1 MPEVIIAGAGLAGLS
16 AAHRLLEQGFDVT
29 LFEANDFLG
38 GKLGA
43 RRDPHTGDFYEHSFH
58 MYLNWYHNFWRVM
71 DEIGARQHFLPNPM
85 INYLKPGQYGM
96 HYQVADPG
104 SPWTALSNLFSG
116 VMPPADMFISGFS
129 LLDLIGN
136 TELQGDILERMSV
149 LAYLVSRRYNTS
161 EAMSGASRT
170 LAQAFASPS
179 YLSSARSYKSL
190 IKYGFR
196 MPSPSTWLLA
206 GNTEEYVF
214 APWRRYLERRARSG
228 WGKLDIQTL
237 KSVQLLSVSAD
248 GRIDRIV
255 VAGMPHSLPP
265 KRGAIV
271 EPGSGDW
278 VPVAG
283 DLILA
288 IPPHQLADL
297 VTFEVAERVPAL
309 ADIRRLRCEPMI
321 SLVVPFKRRLPD
333 IPVGITGMVDSPYE
347 LSLLDQSQIWHDA
360 GGNTLL
366 NVVASNADTL
376 IEFSDQDILSVLL
389 RELRR
394 FIEFADA
401 DVDRERIHLQT
412 NVGEELFVNQVGS
425 WDYRPKTTCDIANLF
440 IAGDFCQS
448 VVDVV
453 TIEGAVVSGLNAAQ
467 AVCDRHGLGEAI
479 GIIEPDAY
487 PTLPLAALALGTMPL
502 AYAAK
507 AVSTGDQ
514 ILRQAYRSVFP
525 NG

>member
-1 MPEVIIAGAGLAGLS
+1 MPEVIIAGAGLAGFS

-29 LFEANDFLG
+29 LFEANDYLG

-43 RRDPHTGDFYEHSFH
+43 RRDPCTGDFHEHCYH
-58 MYLNWYHNFWRVM
+58 MYLNWYHNFWGLM
-71 DEIGARQHFLPNPM
+71 DEIGARQQFMPM
-85 INYLKPGQYGM
+85 PTFGCLRPGEYGK
-96 HYQVADPG
+96 HYQIADLG
-104 SPWTALSNLFSG
+104 SPWTVLPNILSG
-116 VMPPADMFISGFS
+116 VMPPADMFIYGYS

-136 TELQGDILERMSV
+136 TSLRGHILERTSV
-149 LAYLVSRRYNTS
+149 LAYMVSRPYNTS
-161 EAMSGASRT
+161 EAMSGANRT

-196 MPSPSTWLLA
+196 MPSPSMWLLT
-206 GNTEEYVF
+206 GNTEEYIF
-214 APWRRYLERRARSG
+214 APWRGYLERRARSG

-237 KSVQLLSVSAD
+237 KSVQHLSLSAD

-271 EPGSGDW
+271 EPDSGDW
-278 VPVAG
+278 VPVRG

-297 VTFEVAERVPAL
+297 ITFEIAERAPAL
-309 ADIRRLRCEPMI
+309 ADVRRLRCEPMI
-321 SLVVPFKRRLPD
+321 SLVVPFNRRLRD
-333 IPVGITGMVDSPYE
+333 IPVGITVLLDSRFE
-347 LSLLDQSQIWHDA
+347 LSLLDQSQIWHNTD
-360 GGNTLL
+360 GNTLL
-366 NVVASNADTL
+366 NVIASDADTL
-376 IEFSDQDILSVLL
+376 IEFSEPQILDLL
-389 RELRR
+389 IRELRR

-401 DVDRERIHLQT
+401 DLDRDRIHLQT

-425 WDYRPKTTCDIANLF
+425 WDYRPKTACNIANLF

-467 AVCDRHGLGEAI
+467 AVANRHGLGDAI

-487 PTLPLAALALGTMPL
+487 PVLPLAAVALATMPL
-502 AYAAK
+502 AYTAK
-507 AVSTGDQ
+507 AVSIGDR
-514 ILRQAYRSVFP
+514 ILRQAYRSMFP

>member
-16 AAHRLLEQGFDVT
+16 AAHRLLEQGVDVT
-29 LFEANDFLG
+29 LFEANDYLG

-43 RRDPHTGDFYEHSFH
+43 RRDPRTGEFYEHSYH
-58 MYLNWYHNFWRVM
+58 MYLNWYHNFWQFM
-71 DEIGARQHFLPNPM
+71 DEIGARRHFLPMPTFGC
-85 INYLKPGQYGM
+85 LRPGQYGK
-96 HYQVADPG
+96 HWQIADLG
-104 SPWTALSNLFSG
+104 SPGTALPNIFSG
-116 VMPPADMFISGFS
+116 VMPPADMFIYGYS
-129 LLDLIGN
+129 LFDLIAN
-136 TELQGDILERMSV
+136 TSFRQHFLEKTSV
-149 LAYLVSRRYNTS
+149 LAYMVSRLYNTA
-161 EAMSGASRT
+161 EAMTGANRT

-196 MPSPSTWLLA
+196 MPCPSMWLLT
-206 GNTEEYVF
+206 GNTEDCIF
-214 APWRRYLERRARSG
+214 APWRAYLERRAGSG

-237 KSVQLLSVSAD
+237 KSVQQLSISAD

-255 VAGMPHSLPP
+255 VASMPHSLPP
-265 KRGAIV
+265 KRGVIV
-271 EPGSGDW
+271 EPDSSDW
-278 VPVAG
+278 VPVRG

-297 VTFEVAERVPAL
+297 ITFEVAEHVPAL
-309 ADIRRLRCEPMI
+309 ADVRRLRTEPMI
-321 SLVVPFKRRLPD
+321 SLVVPFNRRLPD
-333 IPVGITGMVDSPYE
+333 IPVGITVLLDSRFE
-347 LSLLDQSQIWHDA
+347 LSFLDQSQIWHTA

-366 NVVASNADTL
+366 NVVASDADTL
-376 IEFSDQDILSVLL
+376 IEFREQDILSLL
-389 RELRR
+389 LQELRR
-394 FIEFADA
+394 FIEFADG

-425 WDYRPKTTCDIANLF
+425 WDYRPRTKCDIANLF

-453 TIEGAVVSGLNAAQ
+453 TIEGAVVTGLSAAQ
-467 AVCDRHGLGEAI
+467 AVCDRNGLGDAI

-487 PTLPLAALALGTMPL
+487 PVPPLAALALATMPL

-507 AVSTGDQ
+507 AISTGDRM
-514 ILRQAYRSVFP
+514 LRQAYQRMFP
-525 NG
+525 NS

>member
-1 MPEVIIAGAGLAGLS
+1 MPEVMIAGAGLAGIA

-29 LFEANDFLG
+29 LFEANDYLG

-43 RRDPHTGDFYEHSFH
+43 GRDPRTGDFHEHSYH
-58 MYLNWYHNFWRVM
+58 MYLNWYHNFWGFM
-71 DEIGARQHFLPNPM
+71 DEIGARQQFRPM
-85 INYLKPGQYGM
+85 PTFGCLRRGQYGR
-96 HYQVADPG
+96 HYQLADLG
-104 SPWTALSNLFSG
+104 SPWTILPNLFSG
-116 VMPPADMFISGFS
+116 VMPPADMFIYGYS

-136 TELQGDILERMSV
+136 TALQGHTLERLSV

-161 EAMSGASRT
+161 EAMSGANRT
-170 LAQAFASPS
+170 LAEAFASPS

-196 MPSPSTWLLA
+196 LPSPAMWLLT
-206 GNTEEYVF
+206 GNTEEYIF
-214 APWRRYLERRARSG
+214 GPWRRYLEQRAGSG

-237 KSVQLLSVSAD
+237 KSVQQLGISA
-248 GRIDRIV
+248 GGIDQV
-255 VAGMPHSLPP
+255 LVASMPHSLPP
-265 KRGAIV
+265 NRGAV
-271 EPGSGDW
+271 VKPDSRDW
-278 VPVAG
+278 VRVSG

-288 IPPHQLADL
+288 IPPHQLAKL
-297 VTFEVAERVPAL
+297 ITFEVAEQVPAL
-309 ADIRRLRCEPMI
+309 ANVRRLRCEPMI
-321 SLVVPFKRRLPD
+321 SLIVPFKRRLPD
-333 IPVGITGMVDSPYE
+333 IPIGITVLLDSRFE
-347 LSLLDQSQIWHDA
+347 LSFLDQSQIWRNND
-360 GGNTLL
+360 GRTLL
-366 NVVASNADTL
+366 NVIASDADTL
-376 IEFSDQDILSVLL
+376 IEFREEDILYLLL
-389 RELRR
+389 RELGR

-401 DVDRERIHLQT
+401 DLDRERIHLRT

-425 WDYRPKTTCDIANLF
+425 WDYRPKTACNIANLF

-467 AVCDRHGLGEAI
+467 AVCNRHGRGDAI

-487 PTLPLAALALGTMPL
+487 PVLPLAALALATMPL

-507 AVSTGDQ
+507 AVSTGDHM
-514 ILRQAYRSVFP
+514 LRQAYRSLFP